1 MDRLKSFIAYLI
13 VIVGIY
19 IPYEFSH
26 ILIAIWSLVV
36 FLTML
41 GANNACTSKVIT
53 PINPQNIPIKL
64 KMKYDVFYSYW
75 TNKHLPSWMDA
86 GLYTVII
93 VGAGLREMWFISTT
107 WLMISYFDF
116 KIRDMALKEQSE
128 LIAYAMTKGV
138 GK

>member
-13 VIVGIY
+13 VIIGIY
-19 IPYEFSH
+19 IPSEISH
-26 ILIAIWSLVV
+26 LIVVVWSLIV

-41 GANNACTSKVIT
+41 GANNACTAEVIT
-53 PINPQNIPIKL
+53 PVDPNNIPIKL
-64 KMKYDVFYSYW
+64 KIKYDVFYSYW

-93 VGAGLREMWFISTT
+93 VAAGLREMWLVSTT

-128 LIAYAMTKGV
+128 LIAYAIAKGV